1 MSTEGEEIRVQLAR
15 MEGKQD
21 VTNERLNNVQTD
33 IVDLRRVQHMHAND
47 IQTLKATEH
56 QRKGAVTAIKLLWAL
71 GGSGVVGLF
80 ALVARSL
87 AI

>member
-1 MSTEGEEIRVQLAR
+1 

-47 IQTLKATEH
+47 LQSLKANEH

-71 GGSGVVGLF
+71 GGSGVAAGF
-80 ALVARSL
+80 AILARGFQ
-87 AI
+87 I